1 MPSLVVFLN
10 KIDAVEDE
18 ELVELVEMELRE
30 LLNFYKCE
38 PRHGRGNCRIAGPVQ
53 LKCHAAT
60 MFRRFPGDDIPIIR
74 GSALAA
80 LKGENPELGKDA
92 IMKLMDAV
100 DNYIPLPT
108 RALDKPFSMPVEDVF
123 SIQVSTLLG
132 LQRLGMPGR
141 PQAAP
146 ERVQIA
152 SSCTEPLRGIACLPS
167 WCRDVGP

>member
-38 PRHGRGNCRIAGPVQ
+38 LYRGNCGS
-53 LKCHAAT
+53 CHSSWAEQACAYVGLPL
-60 MFRRFPGDDIPIIR
+60 RRFPGDDIPIVR

-123 SIQVSTLLG
+123 SIQVSTVSGCDL
-132 LQRLGMPGR
+132 R
-141 PQAAP
+141 AP
-146 ERVQIA
+146 
-152 SSCTEPLRGIACLPS
+152 STLHSCSHLCCQLRGLHNLCK
-167 WCRDVGP
+167 